1 MYWGERRVH
10 GREEDKKC
18 GKWLDQSA
26 NVVLFAPLPLIAARP
41 PCRVKRMQR
50 LKAFADGQR
59 KIRYECRKV
68 LADAR
73 PRFKG
78 RFAKEVL
85 TGGMAGSGPSGAG
98 GMRWA
103 GAGGFTHPWDPS
115 GRNLAASVR
124 SFGSGL
130 DSETAAQLRR
140 AMSAINLEAV
150 AKALAQSKQKQ
161 LQRERGSAGGTL
173 RGGAAAA
180 DQITDLELEE
190 LMGADKVSNG
200 EGPGGGRHG
209 ERAGT
214 GGPGVMGGP
223 NEVQHCDSSLP
234 HQLSQ
239 ATERPSASAN
249 NSGGG
254 SETVTLT
261 SGDISGDSQ
270 QRGGGG
276 AHRPSWPLQQQHSIS
291 SAFEGALGHNGGSL
305 HGGAGGPHGHSLHG
319 GAGGPHGSLHGGAA
333 GAQGLFEAILSDA
346 YQP

>member
-1 MYWGERRVH
+1 
-10 GREEDKKC
+10 
-18 GKWLDQSA
+18 
-26 NVVLFAPLPLIAARP
+26 
-41 PCRVKRMQR
+41 MQR

-103 GAGGFTHPWDPS
+103 GAGGFTHPWSDPS

-190 LMGADKVSNG
+190 LMGADKVSN
-200 EGPGGGRHG
+200 R
-209 ERAGT
+209 
-214 GGPGVMGGP
+214 
-223 NEVQHCDSSLP
+223 
-234 HQLSQ
+234 
-239 ATERPSASAN
+239 
-249 NSGGG
+249 
-254 SETVTLT
+254 
-261 SGDISGDSQ
+261 
-270 QRGGGG
+270 
-276 AHRPSWPLQQQHSIS
+276 
-291 SAFEGALGHNGGSL
+291 
-305 HGGAGGPHGHSLHG
+305 
-319 GAGGPHGSLHGGAA
+319 GGAA
-333 GAQGLFEAILSDA
+333 R
-346 YQP
+346 